1 MTPSGSPASFQSS
14 AIAFAA
20 DGSFSD
26 GLITTLL
33 PQATAIG
40 TNHIGTMAGKL
51 NGEMTA
57 HDAERLAD
65 RVHVDLRRHALAEPA
80 LEQVRDA
87 AGELDHL
94 EAAGHLAERV
104 GQHLAVLGGD
114 QRGDLAPCRWF
125 TSSRNANSTCVR
137 LASDVC
143 AQSGDAAWRVPTT
156 SSTVAAEARSSSPV
170 TSPVAGL

>member
-1 MTPSGSPASFQSS
+1 MSGCSSSRSTASLSPCTTFITPSGRPASFHSS

-40 TNHIGTMAGKL
+40 TNHIGTIAGKL
-51 NGEMTA
+51 NGEITA
-57 HDAERLAD
+57 TDAERLAD
-65 RVHVDLRRHALAEPA
+65 RVHVDLGRDVLAEAA

-104 GQHLAVLGGD
+104 RQHLAVLGGD
-114 QRGDLAPCRWF
+114 QRGDVLLAL
-125 TSSRNANSTCVR
+125 VHQ
-137 LASDVC
+137 LAEREQHLGPL
-143 AQSGDAAWRVPTT
+143 A
-156 SSTVAAEARSSSPV
+156 
-170 TSPVAGL
+170 